1 MDFDTEL
8 RFQKLINCLKPTFE
22 MDLDLTAL
30 IYLIGLNEAGFGFRV
45 YSKQEK
51 MDLMHVAICTLLAPG
66 GYYEFSHRDD
76 QNWPH
81 FTVVQSLPTLNEM
94 EQKHVLKEAVIDYCI
109 ENQYVTTEM
118 LITSA

>member
-109 ENQYVTTEM
+109 ENEYVTTDM

>member
-94 EQKHVLKEAVIDYCI
+94 EQKHVLKEAVIDYFI
-109 ENQYVTTEM
+109 EKEYVTTDM

>member
-8 RFQKLINCLKPTFE
+8 RFQKLIACLKPTFE

-81 FTVVQSLPTLNEM
+81 FTAVQPLPTLNEK
-94 EQKHVLKEAVIDYCI
+94 EQKHVLKEAVIDYFI
-109 ENQYVTTEM
+109 EKEYVTPEM

>member
-8 RFQKLINCLKPTFE
+8 RFQKLIECLKPTFE

-81 FTVVQSLPTLNEM
+81 FTLVQPLPTLNEK
-94 EQKHVLKEAVIDYCI
+94 EQKQVLKEAVIDYFI
-109 ENQYVTTEM
+109 ENEYVTTEM

>member
-8 RFQKLINCLKPTFE
+8 RFQKLIECLKPTFE

-30 IYLIGLNEAGFGFRV
+30 IYLIGLNEAGFGYRV

-81 FTVVQSLPTLNEM
+81 FNLIQPLPTLNEK
-94 EQKHVLKEAVIDYCI
+94 EQKHVLKEAVIDYFI
-109 ENQYVTTEM
+109 EKEYVTTEM

>member
-81 FTVVQSLPTLNEM
+81 FTVVQTLPTLNEM
-94 EQKHVLKEAVIDYCI
+94 EQKHVLKEAVIDYFI
-109 ENQYVTTEM
+109 ENEYVTTDM

>member
-94 EQKHVLKEAVIDYCI
+94 EQKHVLKEAVIDYFI
-109 ENQYVTTEM
+109 ENEYVTTDM

>member
-8 RFQKLINCLKPTFE
+8 RFQKLIDILKPTFE

-30 IYLIGLNEAGFGFRV
+30 IYLVGLNEAGFGYRN

-51 MDLMHVAICTLLAPG
+51 MDLMHVAICTLLSPA
-66 GYYEFSHRDD
+66 GYYEFSYRDE

-81 FTVVQSLPTLNEM
+81 FALLQPLPSLEEK
-94 EQKHVLKEAVIDYCI
+94 EQKHLLKEAIIDYFLDK
-109 ENQYVTTEM
+109 EYVTAEM
-118 LITSA
+118 LLTSV